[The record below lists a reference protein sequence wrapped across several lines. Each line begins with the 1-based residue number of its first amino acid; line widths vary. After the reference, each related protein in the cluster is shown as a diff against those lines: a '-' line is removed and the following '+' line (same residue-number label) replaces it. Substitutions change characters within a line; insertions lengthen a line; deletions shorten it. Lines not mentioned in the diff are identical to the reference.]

1 MLMVLDLD
9 IFSYSLF
16 FFIFFLYRV
25 NKIAC
30 SLLLFSDDLPFSK
43 RKPKKSLLKTEFYIT
58 MLLYGIDI

>member
-16 FFIFFLYRV
+16 FFLYRV

-43 RKPKKSLLKTEFYIT
+43 RKPKKDLLKTEFYIT
-58 MLLYGIDI
+58 MLLYGTDI